1 MFATV
6 SQSRSDNRPEP
17 GVIRGRALGLGDRA
31 AAPALSELAAV
42 TARRGPGLQARLELG
57 RSDDP
62 LEHEA
67 DRVAER
73 LTAATPGRLQRA
85 CACGGTPGPDGE
97 CAACRARR
105 LGMQRKPAAAGPGQA
120 PAIVHDVL
128 RSPGR
133 PLEPSTRAAM
143 EHGLGRD
150 LGAVRVHTDS
160 RAAASARAVDALAYT
175 VGSDIVFAQG
185 RHAPGTREGR
195 RLLAHELAHVLQQN
209 DGGTP
214 RLARKPASETAAYG
228 PACTEGADDPC
239 QISRCSEG
247 DVRTA
252 LDDLDR
258 GLDYVRQAAAAAR
271 ASPLSD
277 PTVRALDWYFND
289 HGEIT
294 AREVASRLGCI
305 GECLT
310 DTSVNSRFGCH
321 PDYDA
326 IAYVCV
332 LQPTAVCSQVFKKV
346 CLTRAH
352 FKSNAR
358 ERAHTAIHECA
369 HRVGMSLGA
378 ASLPDVYRFKSR
390 FGFLDTFE
398 SLLNSDSFAGFAVGI
413 AEGGIPVA
421 RWGSSVGLTV
431 GSALA
436 QGAKEG
442 SWYARLQ
449 LAGLELQHPVLGF
462 FNPTLGFG
470 MSLIGESVSAG
481 PAAQTAGPTLLYS
494 AVAGLTI
501 TEPRP
506 GAGGAAHVSLFGGP
520 ALAIGL
526 GSGAPVGLGAEAGM
540 GIGYRWRWLDV
551 TGGVGYTWDPTRE
564 AGMEHV
570 STVGATITLSFQ
582 DLN

>member
-195 RLLAHELAHVLQQN
+195 RLLAHELAHVLQQR
-209 DGGTP
+209 GGTALLQRQAIAP
-214 RLARKPASETAAYG
+214 TCNGVTFDPATQRCCEDVILSGAAPFVPGCASPTTRDNEYDGCSVPDQLLAEGEDRNNPGGAYDTWFSDPAIHGTKPQSFEPTLPCDVHDKCYQTCGADWGRCNEELFQAANAICERSRQRRGSAAYELCMYGAWKGETLLPVRVPFIGSQVAFAQRQQEYCACCSDTRRAEAQIFFEYASSDLDTAAEIDITAFVLANEPLLTAVRHELAIIGHASRTGSDATNQALAEQRVKAVRAAIVARLSG
-228 PACTEGADDPC
+228 PLTNVVEAPFGEQLAAAEARPPADD
-239 QISRCSEG
+239 RWA
-247 DVRTA
+247 DRRV
-252 LDDLDR
+252 DLV
-258 GLDYVRQAAAAAR
+258 L
-271 ASPLSD
+271 
-277 PTVRALDWYFND
+277 
-289 HGEIT
+289 T
-294 AREVASRLGCI
+294 AR
-305 GECLT
+305 
-310 DTSVNSRFGCH
+310 
-321 PDYDA
+321 
-326 IAYVCV
+326 
-332 LQPTAVCSQVFKKV
+332 
-346 CLTRAH
+346 
-352 FKSNAR
+352 
-358 ERAHTAIHECA
+358 
-369 HRVGMSLGA
+369 
-378 ASLPDVYRFKSR
+378 
-390 FGFLDTFE
+390 
-398 SLLNSDSFAGFAVGI
+398 
-413 AEGGIPVA
+413 
-421 RWGSSVGLTV
+421 
-431 GSALA
+431 
-436 QGAKEG
+436 
-442 SWYARLQ
+442 
-449 LAGLELQHPVLGF
+449 
-462 FNPTLGFG
+462 
-470 MSLIGESVSAG
+470 
-481 PAAQTAGPTLLYS
+481 
-494 AVAGLTI
+494 
-501 TEPRP
+501 
-506 GAGGAAHVSLFGGP
+506 
-520 ALAIGL
+520 
-526 GSGAPVGLGAEAGM
+526 
-540 GIGYRWRWLDV
+540 
-551 TGGVGYTWDPTRE
+551 
-564 AGMEHV
+564 
-570 STVGATITLSFQ
+570 
-582 DLN
+582 